1 MSPAVVE
8 GCEIFLRTLFDISS
22 DPSILPRE
30 FAVSSKRA
38 VEDELLATWL
48 GAVGVVADRVTPP
61 GTRAQAGLARGLS
74 DKAHLVLFAPVA
86 FKLLSCPHGA
96 IRELAGAMS
105 ASVDLGALVSSLTDL
120 LDRTEALDS
129 ENERLRA
136 EIHKLTSSQHLSF

>member
-1 MSPAVVE
+1 
-8 GCEIFLRTLFDISS
+8 
-22 DPSILPRE
+22 
-30 FAVSSKRA
+30 VSSKRA